1 MLRGN
6 SHPRCKWEEPEL
18 REGYQPWKQEGRK
31 ANFVHLNCLSGLFSP
46 MHPCTVHSISEVTRY
61 EGDFNHGKKSTTVLL
76 TGVLRKQINR
86 YLKHCNIYH

>member
-1 MLRGN
+1 MRGN
-6 SHPRCKWEEPEL
+6 SQTLGARGRNL
-18 REGYQPWKQEGRK
+18 IREGYQPWKQEGPK

-46 MHPCTVHSISEVTRY
+46 LHPCTVHSISEVTRY